1 MLQVKAE
8 EEDAMRFRIA
18 VAILSVWAAVAMAEP
33 ATPARGP
40 APVAVTLGT
49 GSVLWL
55 EGTSNVHD
63 FVCRTAEVEVA
74 MTRDS
79 TAPLSSDPA
88 GLYDLIR
95 ASGVRS
101 VAVRVPIKSLRSD
114 KEGLDKNL
122 QKAMKAE

>member
-8 EEDAMRFRIA
+8 EEVAMKLRMQ
-18 VAILSVWAAVAMAEP
+18 VALLSVWAVLA
-33 ATPARGP
+33 
-40 APVAVTLGT
+40 APVRAEAQAGGGVPLDVALGA

-63 FVCRTAEVEVA
+63 FVCRSTTVEVA

-79 TAPLSSDPA
+79 TAPAPSGPT
-88 GLYDLIR
+88 GLYELIR
-95 ASGVRS
+95 ASGVRG
-101 VAVRVPIKSLRSD
+101 VAVRVPVKSLRSE

-122 QKAMKAE
+122 QK